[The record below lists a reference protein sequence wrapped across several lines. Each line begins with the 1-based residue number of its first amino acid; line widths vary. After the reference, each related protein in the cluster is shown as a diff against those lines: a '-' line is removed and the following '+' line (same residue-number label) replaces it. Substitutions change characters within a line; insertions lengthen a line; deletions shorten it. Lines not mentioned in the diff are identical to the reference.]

1 MEFKKKN
8 GFVAFVLSF
17 IPGVAEMYMGLIKS
31 GMSMMVA
38 FVLLVSIDRILGFR
52 GVECLGFAVW
62 LFAIIHAWKT
72 RKLYNDT
79 AGKIEDR
86 SFLAE
91 LIEGKYLIEFAMML
105 IISGALVTY
114 NEIGYVVHCY
124 NTGCTISIV
133 FKQEIMDTIT
143 IVLLFIFGIALF
155 ISEKKNGNKIFDFKR
170 KIGMEVRDGI

>member
-8 GFVAFVLSF
+8 GFVAFVFSF
-17 IPGVAEMYMGLIKS
+17 IPGAAEMYMGLIKS
-31 GMSMMVA
+31 GMSMMA
-38 FVLLVSIDRILGFR
+38 TYAALVSIYYFSGFR
-52 GVECLGFAVW
+52 GVNYLGFAVW

-72 RKLYNDT
+72 HKLYNDT

-91 LIEGKYLIEFAMML
+91 LIEGKYLIYFALML
-105 IISGALVTY
+105 VISSAWGIKYTIWLFNYYY
-114 NEIGYVVHCY
+114 NL
-124 NTGCTISIV
+124 GCTMSKV
-133 FKQEIMDTIT
+133 VQQEIMDTIT

-155 ISEKKNGNKIFDFKR
+155 ISEKKKGNKIFDFKR